1 MRIDILTLFPA
12 MFSGPF
18 SQSVIKRAMD
28 KGIVNLF
35 IHNLRD
41 FTHDKHRTVD
51 DYPFG
56 GGAGMILKP
65 EPIFKAVESLRGE
78 GSEVILLSPQGLLF
92 NQEMACSLS
101 TKEHL
106 ILLCGGYEG
115 VDERVRE
122 HLVTLEVSI
131 GDYVLMGG
139 EVAAMVVVE
148 AVVRLLPGVVSAE
161 SLKEESLTEGLLEYP
176 QYTRPALFRG
186 WGVPPILLS
195 GNHAAIAQWRR
206 EQALI
211 RTLKRRPDL
220 LQRAKLSPEDREFL
234 RKVREKWN

>member
-106 ILLCGGYEG
+106 ILLCGRYEG

-161 SLKEESLTEGLLEYP
+161 SLKEESLTGGLLEYP

>member
-1 MRIDILTLFPA
+1 

-106 ILLCGGYEG
+106 ILLCGRYEG